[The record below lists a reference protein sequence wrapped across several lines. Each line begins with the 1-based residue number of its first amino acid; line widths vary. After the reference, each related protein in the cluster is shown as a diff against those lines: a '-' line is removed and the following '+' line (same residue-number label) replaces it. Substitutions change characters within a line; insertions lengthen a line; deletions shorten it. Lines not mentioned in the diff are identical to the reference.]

1 MVKVVSFKN
10 QTVPVYLQNDKIQ
23 NIELLNNKL
32 TELEFDF
39 NFRKKWKKI
48 KSVEM
53 VRDVAI
59 LQYSDG
65 TKLYLEVS

>member
-32 TELEFDF
+32 YELELDF
-39 NFRKKWKKI
+39 NFRKQWKKI

-53 VRDVAI
+53 IRDIAI

>member
-10 QTVPVYLQNDKIQ
+10 QTVPVYLQNDKTQ

-32 TELEFDF
+32 YELELDF
-39 NFRKKWKKI
+39 NFRKQWKKI

-53 VRDVAI
+53 IRDIAI

>member
-10 QTVPVYLQNDKIQ
+10 QTVPVYLQNDKIK

-32 TELEFDF
+32 HELELDF
-39 NFRKKWKKI
+39 NFRKKWKII